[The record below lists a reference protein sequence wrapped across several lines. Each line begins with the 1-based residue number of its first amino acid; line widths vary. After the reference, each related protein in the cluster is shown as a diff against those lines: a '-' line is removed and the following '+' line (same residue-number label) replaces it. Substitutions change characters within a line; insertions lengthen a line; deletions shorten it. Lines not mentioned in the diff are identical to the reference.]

1 MSGYVERTYLF
12 EEYKVP
18 GKFFDD
24 VYTPSHD
31 ARHLRVVHVEVTNY
45 GDDTE
50 IVVSAECDEVIDWHM
65 QDWKDWE
72 KGKERE

>member
-1 MSGYVERTYLF
+1 MSGHVERTYLF
-12 EEYKVP
+12 EGGTVP

-31 ARHLRVVHVEVTNY
+31 ARHLKVVEVGVTNW

-50 IVVSAECDEVIDWHM
+50 VVISAECDETIDWHM
-65 QDWKDWE
+65 QNWKDKE
-72 KGKERE
+72 KK

>member
-12 EEYKVP
+12 EGGTVP

-24 VYTPSHD
+24 VYNPSWG
-31 ARHLRVVHVEVTNY
+31 AKHLKVVESGVTNW

-50 IVVSAECDEVIDWHM
+50 VVVSADCEETLDDYLH
-65 QDWKDWE
+65 KWE
-72 KGKERE
+72 GNIKK